1 MGMRFG
7 GKTLFITGASSGIGR
22 ATALLFGREGASVFA
37 VDVNEGGV
45 SETAVM
51 IRQAGGRAEARGC
64 DVTSL
69 DAVQGAVAAC
79 VAAFGGV
86 HVQVAAAGVG
96 YFKRLEEM
104 DATDF
109 AKVVG
114 VNLGG
119 VYNTTRAVIGELVK
133 TRGAIVNIASTA
145 AYRGNAYGSLY
156 AASKAGVLNFTR
168 SVALEF
174 ASRGIRANCVCP
186 GGVKTAM
193 ARGFIPPSDCEP
205 QLIAYQRPPAVGTW
219 AEPDDIANAIAFLA
233 SDEARM
239 INGAGLLVDSG
250 TLA

>member
-1 MGMRFG
+1 MRFQ

-22 ATALLFGREGASVFA
+22 ATAQRFAREGAAVFA
-37 VDVNEGGV
+37 VDVNEAGV
-45 SETAVM
+45 AETASM
-51 IRQAGGRAEARGC
+51 IREAGGRAESRAC
-64 DVTSL
+64 DVASF
-69 DAVQGAVAAC
+69 DAVQAAVAAC
-79 VAAFGGV
+79 VTAFGGID
-86 HVQVAAAGVG
+86 VQVAAAGVG

-104 DATDF
+104 GADDF
-109 AKVVG
+109 ARVVG

-119 VYNTTRAVIGELVK
+119 VYNTTRAAIEHLVARK
-133 TRGAIVNIASTA
+133 GVVVNIASTA
-145 AYRGNAYGSLY
+145 AIRGTAYGCLY

-174 ASRGIRANCVCP
+174 ASRGVRANCVCP

-193 ARGFIPPSDCEP
+193 ARGFVPPADCEP

-219 AEPDDIANAIAFLA
+219 AVPDDVANAIAFLA

-239 INGAGLLVDSG
+239 INGAGLVIDAG